1 MGELPLPTHAPT
13 QQREILAKS
22 LPKLHPSSW
31 LAVRFLSFSFI
42 FLLTHQ
48 GKFETTQGKVGARLG
63 VHFDRGGSSRGAGR
77 WVCRSSQAWAAA
89 YSALWEL
96 SPSLRFAPAQHCD
109 NPRSAVGRLIV
120 HAKHGHLPRISVMG

>member
-63 VHFDRGGSSRGAGR
+63 VHFAEAAPVERGGG
-77 WVCRSSQAWAAA
+77 
-89 YSALWEL
+89 
-96 SPSLRFAPAQHCD
+96 FADRA
-109 NPRSAVGRLIV
+109 RLGLQLIA
-120 HAKHGHLPRISVMG
+120 HSGS